1 MKNRHASLEDGLPFW
16 HPEDDGLMVY
26 DDGSLGCGFRLV
38 GAATDCAENGSVNEL
53 AAKLE
58 DLVASLEEGAR
69 ISLFYRLSSSVEPL
83 IKEHEDTAG
92 GVSGHYAPLRDS
104 RSRFLRGRAASGGI
118 LIPEIYCF
126 LRGRPHAFSK
136 RGFWEPQKKF
146 ETITEGGFGKHRAE
160 FLRLKNR
167 LISSLNHAGLSPGD
181 LAIGDWSNLLYG
193 YFNPGRSEKLP
204 PPPAGDDGSFVP
216 RFLLSDIFVHEDHLR
231 IGKYFI
237 ATATLKHLPEGET
250 HAGMC
255 RNLLSSLPFPF
266 AATQNI
272 EVPDQKRETDGLR
285 LRRRLA
291 NSMAAGAKNVSD
303 LESESALRHTEGLLS
318 ELLEGS
324 EKVVSMDTNV
334 TVWADSL
341 AELEN
346 RCDEV
351 LRAFQAMG
359 RSEGVVETLPLVDAF
374 TACAPGVCGGF
385 RMKRVKS
392 SNCAHLMP
400 VYAGWGGNEKP
411 VCLFSNQ
418 DGEPVKLD
426 PFDPGLPNWNALVF
440 AASGSGKS
448 FAVLQIAMQLYGSGP
463 TPRIVWI
470 DNGASSARF
479 LETMGGQFIDLGIDS
494 DIRLNPFDLPEGQSV
509 PSPGKVKLVLAV
521 LEQILGEDGDKGL
534 PKRHGALLEEA
545 IHRVYEETGGTP
557 TLSGFKNLLEG
568 HGSKEMR
575 GYAVM
580 LYPWTG
586 GRAYG
591 RMLDGKTN
599 IDPEK
604 DLVAIETGGL
614 DGHPDLQNVMML
626 VFTGFI
632 KAKAAADA
640 GRPTLLVIDE
650 AWKLLETPSGRDFT
664 VEAYRT
670 FRKYGSGIWCVSQNY
685 KDFLADGAVADAL
698 FPNTASTFVLK
709 QTKIDWADFQKRL
722 QLNEAET
729 EAAKSL
735 ESVKGEY
742 AEVLLM
748 QNEHRAVLR
757 IEADPL
763 AYWIATTDPRDKA
776 VIAEMKKK
784 NPGMGTLGVLEGI
797 AAERNMADKL

>member
-1 MKNRHASLEDGLPFW
+1 MTTGYASLEDALPFW
-16 HPEDDGLMVY
+16 HPEEDGTMVY
-26 DDGSLGCGFRLV
+26 RDGSLGCGFRLSGADV
-38 GAATDCAENGSVNEL
+38 GCADNGSINDFS
-53 AAKLE
+53 AKLE
-58 DLVASLEEGAR
+58 NLIGSTGEGTR
-69 ISLFYRLSSSVEPL
+69 IEFFYKLSSPAEAP
-83 IKEHEDTAG
+83 IREHE
-92 GVSGHYAPLRDS
+92 GVSEDAPAVYAPLRDS

-118 LIPEIYCF
+118 FLPETYCF

-136 RGFWEPQKKF
+136 RRFWQPPKSFERMTKGHFGDHKRKF
-146 ETITEGGFGKHRAE
+146 ARRREKFA
-160 FLRLKNR
+160 
-167 LISSLNHAGLSPGD
+167 SSLEHAGLVPEALTTQEWSD
-181 LAIGDWSNLLYG
+181 LLFG
-193 YFNPGRSEKLP
+193 YFNPERAEKLP
-204 PPPAGDDGSFVP
+204 PPPAGDDGSFAS
-216 RFLLSDIFVHEDHLR
+216 RLLLTDLSVHRDHLR
-231 IGKYFI
+231 IGRYFV
-237 ATATLKHLPEGET
+237 ATATLKSLPEGET
-250 HAGMC
+250 RASMC
-255 RNLLSSLPFPF
+255 RGFLSSLPFPF
-266 AATQNI
+266 VLGQNI
-272 EVPDQKRETDGLR
+272 ETGNQNSEVDR
-285 LRRRLA
+285 LKFQRRLA

-341 AELEN
+341 EELEN

-359 RSEGVVETLPLVDAF
+359 RSEGIFETLPLVDAF
-374 TACAPGVCGGF
+374 VACAPGVCGGF

-400 VYAGWGGNEKP
+400 VYAGWRGNERP
-411 VCLFSNQ
+411 VCLFTNQ
-418 DGEPVKLD
+418 DGEPVKID

-557 TLSGFKNLLEG
+557 TLSDFKNLLEG

-575 GYAVM
+575 DYAVM

-742 AEVLLM
+742 ADVLLM

-763 AYWIATTDPRDKA
+763 AYWIATTDPKDKA
-776 VIAEMKKK
+776 IIAEAKRK
-784 NPGMGTLGVLEGI
+784 NPDLTKLEVLEKI
-797 AAERNMADKL
+797 Y